1 MPEIHAIAAPGRKI
15 ICIEIYLKIWVF
27 VTGILLFTF
36 LPAFSISQNGNIVL
50 EYHTNIKIEKG
61 KHIKETSILI
71 QINNKNSDWVSDVEI
86 AYGED
91 EKMEIL
97 EAVILNTKGDILRK
111 LKKKEIISRSDISR
125 GTFYENNFIKE
136 FKLKWHQYPYH
147 IKYSYRK
154 TAHNFLYITKWYP
167 VLYKNI
173 PVQKASLKVQLPK
186 EYEVYMDYSDSLKHH
201 TDVLANHLAL
211 SWEGS
216 YSTQLKSEAFGI
228 NFREKLPNVT
238 IVPKIFHYGIEG
250 QFDSWSSYGKWHAQ
264 INTGLD
270 ELTESEKI
278 VVDKLIE
285 GLHDKKEIAKKL
297 YQYMQANTRYINV
310 TIDEGGL
317 VPYPA
322 SYVCANKY
330 GDCKALTIYMK
341 ALLKHAGIASY
352 YTIIF
357 AGSNPVRVNK
367 SFPSQQFNHVIL
379 NVPLEED
386 TIWLENTAN
395 YLPFNYLGTSTQ
407 NRTALMI
414 DGKDSRLIRTPRL
427 IPDEVL
433 EESQYSIH
441 LNNEGNGTLKASKI
455 LRGSE
460 FEAYK
465 YLSVEISEK
474 DHEDYIRKKLPIKN
488 IDQIDWSISQPDS
501 DQAMLLLDLSVTMEN
516 QFRMLGKSI
525 AFSLFPIYSSP
536 FKKHKTRT
544 GDIRINYPIY
554 KSDSI
559 VIDLPFIN
567 QYQVKLPKEI
577 AIESEY
583 GLYEESYSLKDNKIH
598 VTRYF
603 KLYANDYPL
612 EEYPEFYAFMK
623 SINETQLKSIIVLN
637 PN

>member
-1 MPEIHAIAAPGRKI
+1 MRQRLCEMALI
-15 ICIEIYLKIWVF
+15 
-27 VTGILLFTF
+27 TGLLAGT
-36 LPAFSISQNGNIVL
+36 LSNAFCKLQNGNSVL
-50 EYHTNIKIEKG
+50 EYHTDISIEKG
-61 KHIKETSILI
+61 RLIKETSILI
-71 QINNKNSDWVSDVEI
+71 QINDKSSDWISDVEI

-97 EAVILNTKGDILRK
+97 EAAILNTKGEVLRK

-136 FKLKWHQYPYH
+136 FKLKWHQYPYR
-147 IKYSYRK
+147 IKYVYRK
-154 TAHNFLYITKWYP
+154 TADDFMYISRWHP

-173 PVQKASLKVQLPK
+173 PVQKASLKVRLPK
-186 EYEVYMDYSDSLKHH
+186 TYEVFMDYSDSLTHQ
-201 TDVLANHLAL
+201 TTILADHIAF

-228 NFREKLPNVT
+228 NFREALPSVT
-238 IVPKIFHYGIEG
+238 IVPKQFHYSLDG

-264 INTGLD
+264 INSGLD
-270 ELTESEKI
+270 KLTEKEKI
-278 VVDKLIE
+278 VVDKLID
-285 GLHDKKEIAKKL
+285 GLDDKKEISKKL
-297 YQYMQANTRYINV
+297 YHYMQANTRYINV
-310 TIDEGGL
+310 AIDEGGL

-322 SYVCANKY
+322 SYVCTNKY

-357 AGSNPVRVNK
+357 AGSNPVRINE

-379 NVPLEED
+379 NVPLEKD

-395 YLPFNYLGTSTQ
+395 YLPFNYLGTFTQ
-407 NRTALMI
+407 NRMALMI
-414 DGKDSRLIRTPRL
+414 DGSNSRLISTPRL
-427 IPDEVL
+427 IADEVL
-433 EESQYSIH
+433 EESQYHIL
-441 LNNEGNGTLKASKI
+441 LNKQGNGTLEASKI

-465 YLSVEISEK
+465 YLSVEINEK
-474 DHEDYIRKKLPIKN
+474 DHEEYLREDLPIKN
-488 IDQIDWSISQPDS
+488 IDQIEWSISQPDS
-501 DQAMLLLDLSVTMEN
+501 DRAMLLLDLSVTMEN

-536 FKKHKTRT
+536 IKKHNTRM

-554 KSDSI
+554 KSDST
-559 VIDLPFIN
+559 VIDLPFMP
-567 QYQVKLPKEI
+567 QYQVKLPPEI
-577 AIESEY
+577 AIESVY
-583 GLYEESYSLKDNKIH
+583 GLYGASYVLSDSKIH

-603 KLYANDYPL
+603 KLYANDYPKGD
-612 EEYPEFYAFMK
+612 YPEFYAFMK
-623 SINETQLKSIIVLN
+623 SIEDSQLKSIIVLN
-637 PN
+637 PH